1 MSGLTRALQI
11 EVDDLT
17 VQNALFRSFDAVIRS
32 QLDPQW
38 NRIGPKTRQLVNDL
52 ATLRQLLTYL
62 LSFDAVSFNQFLDT
76 ILASNTTNFTTGKPV
91 MNPSPWLFLP
101 AADTIL
107 ETARER
113 VYKKVAVQP
122 DEPLP
127 ASDQRQNGASGS
139 KQAPSNGRSA
149 DRPAPDEDEEDY
161 WNEGDDSIFA
171 NEALI
176 AATESAPALAP
187 PEASVGSAPAKEAR
201 AAEGLIHDLT
211 QEDDIPGDNTAEA
224 FRTISAKAKGKERA
238 TTDIPEDMYASR
250 PAQKGPWTYWS
261 PEGTV
266 PVLEEQPKWFVLR
279 EILEEIENQ
288 IHWSPVDLN
297 ESVDT
302 AVNDTILIMCN
313 SVRTVTTLKKYLSSI
328 PELNREAKD
337 DLPTRASAGGRDL
350 LLARAAEYFLWKGS
364 MGKMSRGIKAASIST
379 LAGIVYNQDQ
389 GQIAAATSN
398 GAVVRAG
405 TSGGAGRGGKD
416 NNYESAALK
425 RKSQYKHGSHI
436 NKRRRVRGG
445 GAFNPNDRSSTKV
458 KPPGG
463 LSTEILEREAAEL
476 ADAVAHSSGVGE
488 DAAISALSAT
498 LQEPDEDFDPLAFD
512 EYFGL
517 LETEQT
523 VIIRAFAGDEDD
535 RILEELRPKYVI
547 IYDPDPAFVR
557 RLEVSLHTSCHPK
570 IMRECSC
577 LAALDLSRRTLG
589 H

>member
-1 MSGLTRALQI
+1 M
-11 EVDDLT
+11 
-17 VQNALFRSFDAVIRS
+17 
-32 QLDPQW
+32 
-38 NRIGPKTRQLVNDL
+38 NDL

-62 LSFDAVSFNQFLDT
+62 LSFDAVSFNQFLET

-122 DEPLP
+122 DEKEKEKAAP
-127 ASDQRQNGASGS
+127 ATAVQRPNGNETSARGATG
-139 KQAPSNGRSA
+139 QQGRNARVDSA
-149 DRPAPDEDEEDY
+149 MDDDDEY
-161 WNEGDDSIFA
+161 WNGEDDSIFD

-176 AATESAPALAP
+176 AATESAPAAAP
-187 PEASVGSAPAKEAR
+187 PEGSAGSTPAKEAR
-201 AAEGLIHDLT
+201 AAEGIIHDLT
-211 QEDDIPGDNTAEA
+211 QEDDLPTDNTAEA
-224 FRTISAKAKGKERA
+224 FRTLSAKQKGKERA
-238 TTDIPEDMYASR
+238 TTDIPEDMYDARS
-250 PAQKGPWTYWS
+250 AQKGPWTYWS

-279 EILEEIENQ
+279 EVLDEIENQ
-288 IHWSPVDLN
+288 IHWSPIDLN
-297 ESVDT
+297 ENQDT
-302 AVNDTILIMCN
+302 AINDTVLIMCN
-313 SVRTVTTLKKYLSSI
+313 SVRTVTTLRKYLSSI
-328 PELNREAKD
+328 PELNREATQD
-337 DLPTRASAGGRDL
+337 GPRTSQSGREL

-364 MGKMSRGIKAASIST
+364 MGKMSKGIKAASTTT

-389 GQIAAATSN
+389 AQSAAAAAAN
-398 GAVVRAG
+398 GAMVRAG
-405 TSGGAGRGGKD
+405 SSSGAGRGGKD

-425 RKSQYKHGSHI
+425 RKSLYKHGQLV
-436 NKRRRVRGG
+436 NKRRRIRGG

-463 LSTEILEREAAEL
+463 LSTDILEREAAEL
-476 ADAVAHSSGVGE
+476 ADNVAHASGTGE
-488 DAAISALSAT
+488 DGALSALPAT
-498 LQEPDEDFDPLAFD
+498 LQEPDEEFDPVAFS

-557 RLEVSLHTSCHPK
+557 RLEVSIVS
-570 IMRECSC
+570 
-577 LAALDLSRRTLG
+577 
-589 H
+589 

>member
-1 MSGLTRALQI
+1 
-11 EVDDLT
+11 
-17 VQNALFRSFDAVIRS
+17 
-32 QLDPQW
+32 
-38 NRIGPKTRQLVNDL
+38 
-52 ATLRQLLTYL
+52 
-62 LSFDAVSFNQFLDT
+62 
-76 ILASNTTNFTTGKPV
+76 

-122 DEPLP
+122 DEP
-127 ASDQRQNGASGS
+127 SSSGKEQNGVRATS
-139 KQAPSNGRSA
+139 SNGATSSNSKGKSA
-149 DRPAPDEDEEDY
+149 AQPAGEEEEDY
-161 WNEGDDSIFA
+161 WNGEDDSIFD

-176 AATESAPALAP
+176 AATESAPAVAP
-187 PEASVGSAPAKEAR
+187 PEESAGTGPAKEAR
-201 AAEGLIHDLT
+201 AAQAMVHDLT
-211 QEDDIPGDNTAEA
+211 KDDEMPDNTAEA
-224 FRTISAKAKGKERA
+224 FRSISSTAKGKERA

-250 PAQKGPWTYWS
+250 LAQKGPWTYWS

-297 ESVDT
+297 ENDDT

-313 SVRTVTTLKKYLSSI
+313 SVRTVSTLRKYLSSI

-337 DLPTRASAGGRDL
+337 DLPTRASAGGREL

-364 MGKMSRGIKAASIST
+364 MGKMSRGIKAANTTT

-389 GQIAAATSN
+389 AQSAAASSN
-398 GAVVRAG
+398 GSVVRAG
-405 TSGGAGRGGKD
+405 PSGGAGRGGKD

-425 RKSQYKHGSHI
+425 RKSLYKHGSHI
-436 NKRRRVRGG
+436 NKRRRIRGG
-445 GAFNPNDRSSTKV
+445 GAFNPNDRSSTKA

-463 LSTEILEREAAEL
+463 LSTDILEREAAEL
-476 ADAVAHSSGVGE
+476 ADAAAHSNGAGE
-488 DAAISALSAT
+488 DGAVSALPAT
-498 LQEPDEDFDPLAFD
+498 LQEPDEEFDPVAFD

-557 RLEVSLHTSCHPK
+557 RLEVSLRS
-570 IMRECSC
+570 I
-577 LAALDLSRRTLG
+577 
-589 H
+589 